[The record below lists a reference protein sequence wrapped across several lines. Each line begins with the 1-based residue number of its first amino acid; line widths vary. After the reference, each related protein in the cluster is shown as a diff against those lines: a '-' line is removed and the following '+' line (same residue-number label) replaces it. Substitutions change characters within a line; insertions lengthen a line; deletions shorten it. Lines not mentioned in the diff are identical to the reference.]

1 MLTEQTKESTS
12 NKSADT
18 CNKSTQ
24 QQHLLSTPASACKQ
38 RDSTK
43 TIVKYILPQSQHECE
58 FAFLGTA
65 LTENVSERVQK
76 ISLAAF
82 IVLLT

>member
-1 MLTEQTKESTS
+1 M
-12 NKSADT
+12 
-18 CNKSTQ
+18 Q
-24 QQHLLSTPASACKQ
+24 QISIQMQQINATANLLSTPASVCKQ

-43 TIVKYILPQSQHECE
+43 TVVKHILPQSQNACE
-58 FAFLGTA
+58 FAFLGIA